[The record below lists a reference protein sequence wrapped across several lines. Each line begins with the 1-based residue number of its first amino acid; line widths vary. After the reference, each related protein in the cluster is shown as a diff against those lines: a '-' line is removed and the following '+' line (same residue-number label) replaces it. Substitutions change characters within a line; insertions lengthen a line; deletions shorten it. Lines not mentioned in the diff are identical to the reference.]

1 MITILTTNLLYPC
14 SLPPSKITDFCHLPH
29 QMEAHAD
36 NYALKN
42 IVGDDAFH
50 RPVYYLFP
58 RIIYIRTNLL
68 LFLSLSPSRHTPRHL
83 SRQREACANFYVF
96 KRISRDY
103 PGIVLSIIFSAFI
116 YITTNSLLSRSLS
129 FTICTTRHPL
139 KCFVLCG
146 TFREK
151 NQVCYM
157 ESYKTVKR

>member
-1 MITILTTNLLYPC
+1 MC
-14 SLPPSKITDFCHLPH
+14 FSLPPSKIRDFCHLPH

-36 NYALKN
+36 IYALKN

-50 RPVYYLFP
+50 HPAYYLL
-58 RIIYIRTNLL
+58 IQSKWQ
-68 LFLSLSPSRHTPRHL
+68 LFWQQICYYFVLSPSKVCDFCHL
-83 SRQREACANFYVF
+83 SRQREACANFYAF
-96 KRISRDY
+96 KRISQDY
-103 PGIVLSIIFSAFI
+103 PGIVLSILFNAFI
-116 YITTNSLLSRSLS
+116 YITSNSLLSQSLPA
-129 FTICTTRHPL
+129 TICTTRHPL